1 LEHIPEESPTR
12 RNIMRHTKTSV
23 IRNQAIM
30 MREMQLDQS
39 KYANDKII
47 FEKLGKAITN
57 KITNIEK

>member
-1 LEHIPEESPTR
+1 
-12 RNIMRHTKTSV
+12 
-23 IRNQAIM
+23 